1 MGIWPCTAC
10 FSPSAAEPE
19 DEAGETS
26 SSISLTIPGVS
37 WQRRKPYP
45 SSIAILTDLG
55 EAVTKPAGRKL
66 SGLHP
71 EFKYRWN
78 DRSRVKRSV
87 EG

>member
-10 FSPSAAEPE
+10 FSPRAAEPE

-26 SSISLTIPGVS
+26 SSISLTIPRVS
-37 WQRRKPYP
+37 WQRRKSYP
-45 SSIAILTDLG
+45 SSITLLTDFG
-55 EAVTKPAGRKL
+55 EAFTKPAGRKL
-66 SGLHP
+66 SSLHP